1 MKPLPPLVVRAVPI
15 HLFTRL
21 RNMAR
26 VSMASLA
33 CCRSPGPASMKYWWL
48 SPCHGRMCYLV
59 FCCRFCFAGL
69 AAQLRFETFSHL
81 IRDDATKTQDASS
94 KERIPIYFF
103 RNNLSFKP
111 VFAKESGCSWLQ
123 QGASRP
129 IRKEIEVL
137 LRKLARLH
145 MAGRLIPVEQNKV
158 NWMFHNLKYSK
169 WTVTT
174 NSLTELESK
183 AKRKRHARL
192 ILLRELLIMG
202 YGVVKHAWEEGCDC
216 SITSVQTRVQH
227 ASQSKQ

>member
-1 MKPLPPLVVRAVPI
+1 MSCPADSYIYIYIYIYTYI
-15 HLFTRL
+15 HIYIYNIYTYTHTYICYEDAGRFIERKNINL
-21 RNMAR
+21 
-26 VSMASLA
+26 LA
-33 CCRSPGPASMKYWWL
+33 ENV
-48 SPCHGRMCYLV
+48 CH
-59 FCCRFCFAGL
+59 
-69 AAQLRFETFSHL
+69 
-81 IRDDATKTQDASS
+81 
-94 KERIPIYFF
+94 
-103 RNNLSFKP
+103 FKP

-123 QGASRP
+123 QGAFRP

-192 ILLRELLIMG
+192 IL
-202 YGVVKHAWEEGCDC
+202 
-216 SITSVQTRVQH
+216 
-227 ASQSKQ
+227 